1 MKINPT
7 SPPLLTTIQE
17 KVYSPS
23 FLKITNLE
31 IEQEGQEYQ
40 ACNFQLNDYS
50 IICRTAKVT
59 PKKAGQFVTFW
70 KRDAE
75 GITTP
80 FDEKDAF
87 DFYVINVIA
96 SNEMGQFVFP
106 KALLIEKGIISTSEK
121 EGKRGF
127 RVYPSWDK
135 VSSRQAIKT
144 QQWQLNYFIVI
155 DPKLDL
161 KTVKERYRI

>member
-59 PKKAGQFVTFW
+59 PKKTGQFVTFW

-80 FDEKDAF
+80 FDENDAF

-106 KALLIEKGIISTSEK
+106 KALLIDKGIISTSEK

-135 VSSRQAIKT
+135 VSSKQAIKT
-144 QQWQLNYFIVI
+144 QQWQLNYFIRLGDEI
-155 DPKLDL
+155 ALNQ
-161 KTVKERYRI
+161 VKALYQ